1 MKSVHVWITK
11 KLGTSRKWKE
21 EKEDGDEKRRKKE
34 KRRGERPPVFLCVAP
49 AAPTCTYTHLLLR
62 QYKNRYTKNFLPRW
76 IEGKKYG
83 SVVPASGESQ
93 ERERKKPTNAHNLP
107 CAQDFISIPPELNRA
122 QKLLLTDWARIE
134 VTRWLLLS
142 FFFFIILFGD
152 YKTIKCLWKWRS
164 ISFPFSRRLLF
175 DEAINS
181 DQSLSPLLQSP
192 YTFLLLLLGR
202 EMRTE
207 AAAGE
212 RTLKFGTGFCTR
224 GESRGV
230 KRKKTQSGYPAHADS
245 SDCITGIRHFFFRA
259 CVRVSHAIHRCI
271 MLIPAGLTDWKLNV
285 RLFWRIDKQSGNR
298 SGRQW

>member
-1 MKSVHVWITK
+1 MKSIHVWITK

-142 FFFFIILFGD
+142 LFFFYYIVRGLQNYQVPVKMTVNIVPLF
-152 YKTIKCLWKWRS
+152 TPSSLWRS
-164 ISFPFSRRLLF
+164 
-175 DEAINS
+175 N
-181 DQSLSPLLQSP
+181 
-192 YTFLLLLLGR
+192 
-202 EMRTE
+202 
-207 AAAGE
+207 
-212 RTLKFGTGFCTR
+212 
-224 GESRGV
+224 
-230 KRKKTQSGYPAHADS
+230 
-245 SDCITGIRHFFFRA
+245 
-259 CVRVSHAIHRCI
+259 
-271 MLIPAGLTDWKLNV
+271 
-285 RLFWRIDKQSGNR
+285 
-298 SGRQW
+298 